1 MTPLFHININK
12 IPSLAHKYNAGPLKS
27 FALAMISRNVEEV
40 MTDFFISRKV
50 YCTKSAKIVWL
61 GHMKEQTTKNAKKT
75 QRAKKVM
82 RTRGWKELILSEQ
95 VSKIF

>member
-40 MTDFFISRKV
+40 MTAFFISHKV

-61 GHMKEQTTKNAKKT
+61 RQMKEPKAKS
-75 QRAKKVM
+75 A
-82 RTRGWKELILSEQ
+82 
-95 VSKIF
+95 

>member
-1 MTPLFHININK
+1 MTHTENK
-12 IPSLAHKYNAGPLKS
+12 YPSLAHKYNAGPLKS

-40 MTDFFISRKV
+40 MTAVFTSHKV
-50 YCTKSAKIVWL
+50 YSTKSAKIVWL
-61 GHMKEQTTKNAKKT
+61 GHMKEQTTKKAKKKN

-95 VSKIF
+95 VSRIF